1 MKWEDIQKQVIKQ
14 ALDMGFSDCEMHYD
28 KTEVFEVMVMEGE
41 VNNYENSSTQGIA
54 FRGNFENRTGYAY
67 TEQLTE
73 EGLADL
79 LCTAKENA
87 ELLCETQKET
97 LYPPEL
103 KYPTLQCENQML
115 ERLTPEEK
123 ILATKKMETAAMH
136 TKLPI
141 ASVDYC
147 LLGTYRNQTAI
158 ANSLGL
164 SLSFCRN
171 GAMAYVSTIAKN
183 GDEVKTGSDFWK
195 GNDWKTFD
203 PSQTGKCAAERAAS
217 HLGAKTIQ
225 SGKYDVVLD
234 KAVMT
239 SFLGIYSG
247 VFYAEQVQK
256 GFSLLKDKVGQKIA
270 TDCVTLYDNPLLE
283 NGYASTPFDS
293 EGVAC
298 YDKAV
303 IQNGILQT
311 YLYNR
316 KAAEKDGVSSTGN
329 GFKAGLQAPVK
340 TAATNF
346 YIEKG
351 TKPQEML
358 LQDMQNGLLITD
370 ISGLHAGANTIS
382 GDFSLLAEGFCIENG
397 KKTYPV
403 EQITIAGNFYKLLK
417 EIKEVGS
424 DLFFAQSGKGS
435 PSVRV
440 TKMDIAGE

>member
-1 MKWEDIQKQVIKQ
+1 
-14 ALDMGFSDCEMHYD
+14 
-28 KTEVFEVMVMEGE
+28 
-41 VNNYENSSTQGIA
+41 
-54 FRGNFENRTGYAY
+54 
-67 TEQLTE
+67 
-73 EGLADL
+73 
-79 LCTAKENA
+79 
-87 ELLCETQKET
+87 
-97 LYPPEL
+97 
-103 KYPTLQCENQML
+103 ML

-123 ILATKKMETAAMH
+123 ILAAKKMETAAMH

-141 ASVDYC
+141 ASIDYC
-147 LLGTYRNQTAI
+147 VFGTYHNQTAI
-158 ANSLGL
+158 ANSFGL

-171 GAMAYVSTIAKN
+171 GATAYVSAIAKN

-203 PSQTGKCAAERAAS
+203 PTQTGKSAAERAAS
-217 HLGAKTIQ
+217 HLGAKTIP

-234 KAVMT
+234 KAVMA
-239 SFLGIYSG
+239 SFLGVYNE

-256 GFSLLKDKVGQKIA
+256 GFSLLKDKVGKKIA
-270 TDCVTLYDNPLLE
+270 AGCVTLHDNPLLE
-283 NGYASTPFDS
+283 NGYVSTPFDS

-298 YDKAV
+298 YDKVV

-316 KAAEKDGVSSTGN
+316 KAAQKDGVSSTGN

-346 YIEKG
+346 YMEKG
-351 TKPQEML
+351 TKSQEML
-358 LQDMQNGLLITD
+358 LQDMENGLLITD

-382 GDFSLLAEGFCIENG
+382 GDFSLLAEGFCVENG
-397 KKTYPV
+397 KKSYPV
-403 EQITIAGNFYKLLK
+403 EQITIAGNFYKLL
-417 EIKEVGS
+417 EQIQEVGN